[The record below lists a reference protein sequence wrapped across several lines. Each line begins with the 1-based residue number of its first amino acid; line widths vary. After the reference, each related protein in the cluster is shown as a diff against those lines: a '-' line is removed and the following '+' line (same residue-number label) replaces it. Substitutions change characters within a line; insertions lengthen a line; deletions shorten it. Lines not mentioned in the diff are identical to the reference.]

1 MSMIGEQ
8 VLPAPA
14 PFVNTEIKQFWDATA
29 EGRLLLPRCQDCQA
43 VIWFPRPFCPEC
55 ASTRVDWF
63 QASGRGTV
71 YSYTVNRR
79 GGADLPE
86 YRNAGVYVLAYV
98 ELEEGPRLM
107 TNIVDCDP
115 ESLAVGLP
123 VRVAFRE
130 LTEEWSAPVFRPA

>member
-1 MSMIGEQ
+1 MAHGREVPTVEDESRPYWE
-8 VLPAPA
+8 AA
-14 PFVNTEIKQFWDATA
+14 R
-29 EGRLLLPRCQDCQA
+29 EGRLLIKRCNACGRA
-43 VIWFPRPFCPEC
+43 HHYPRPFCPSCWSEDVEWQE
-55 ASTRVDWF
+55 AT
-63 QASGRGTV
+63 GRGTV
-71 YSYTVNRR
+71 YTYSIVFRN
-79 GGADLPE
+79 DLAPFSE
-86 YRNAGVYVLAYV
+86 WGPYVPAVV